1 MSLVGE
7 ERKDYILNLLNL
19 ESKVKTGDLVERLKV
34 SSETIRR
41 YLEELEEENKLKRV
55 YGGAVKYNL
64 DREEAS
70 HFKREVTRAEEKR
83 RIGRAAAMLVE
94 DSDVIFVDDGTTT
107 LQMIPY
113 LQNKKH
119 LTVMT
124 TSIAA
129 LSLLIEHKNKDL
141 FSGDIFF
148 IGGRVDS
155 VQFRTTGPIAE
166 TMVESFYADKAF
178 ITIDGI
184 MMGKGI
190 TGFDAERGQL
200 AKKLMEHSKQSIV
213 LTDHSKFGNV
223 QLYKI
228 ADLKEIDIIVSDV
241 KAPKEW
247 EAYLAEKDV
256 VWIHAE

>member
-19 ESKVKTGDLVERLKV
+19 EGKVKTGDLVERLKV

-55 YGGAVKYNL
+55 YGGAIKYNL

-83 RIGRAAAMLVE
+83 RIGRAAATLVE
-94 DSDVIFVDDGTTT
+94 DNDVVFIDDGTTT

-113 LQNKKH
+113 LQNKKN

-124 TSIAA
+124 ISIAA
-129 LSLLIEHKNKDL
+129 LSALIEYKNKEL
-141 FSGDIFF
+141 FSGEIYF
-148 IGGRVDS
+148 IGGKVDT
-155 VQFRTTGPIAE
+155 VHFRTTGSIAE
-166 TMVESFYADKAF
+166 KMAASFYADKTF

-200 AKKLMEHSKQSIV
+200 AQKLMEQSKQTIV

-223 QLYKI
+223 QFYKL
-228 ADLKEIDIIVSDV
+228 ADLREIDIIISDV

-247 EAYLAEKDV
+247 ESYLADKDV

>member
-1 MSLVGE
+1 VSLVGE

-19 ESKVKTGDLVERLKV
+19 EGKVKTGDLVERLKV

-148 IGGRVDS
+148 IGGRVDP
-155 VQFRTTGPIAE
+155 VQFRTTGSIAE
-166 TMVESFYADKAF
+166 MMVESFYADKAF